1 MQRLPLCLLWFNIFL
16 AGGPWMS
23 NALAAQTVRSCARRT
38 RGQARALRCNIRTRV
53 HTLEYL
59 RRPPTWPA
67 CDQRRTGAPA
77 SEPAPNTVAPASEP
91 APNAV
96 APASEPAP
104 NAVAP
109 ASEPAPDAVAPAS
122 EPAPDA
128 VAPASEPA
136 PDAVAPASEPAS
148 GTAADGFWPM
158 LLECTKGVKVFA
170 GFVLQQ
176 RLQLPTS
183 TLCVRNEG

>member
-1 MQRLPLCLLWFNIFL
+1 MWFVQRLPLCLLWFNIFL

-96 APASEPAP
+96 APASEPA
-104 NAVAP
+104 
-109 ASEPAPDAVAPAS
+109 
-122 EPAPDA
+122 
-128 VAPASEPA
+128 
-136 PDAVAPASEPAS
+136 S

>member
-122 EPAPDA
+122 EPA
-128 VAPASEPA
+128 
-136 PDAVAPASEPAS
+136 S